1 MSTVRDF
8 VDNSG
13 QPWRVYA
20 VSEEPAHGTSRRFLP
35 PSYQRGW
42 LVFESP
48 KHKFR
53 LAPVPEGWERA
64 PLSMLLSL
72 LGVASRARSSQHPGA
87 WPDEHPG
94 TAAGS

>member
-1 MSTVRDF
+1 MSTVREF

-20 VSEEPAHGTSRRFLP
+20 VSEQPTHASSRKYLP

-48 KHKFR
+48 RHKFR
-53 LAPVPEGWERA
+53 LAPVPDGWERA
-64 PLSMLLSL
+64 SLPMLQSL
-72 LGVASRARSSQHPGA
+72 LGVASRARPSHHDEK
-87 WPDEHPG
+87 WPDERPDA
-94 TAAGS
+94 TFES